1 MYEGGSLRVIIDDA
15 KVGNHKRFRTST
27 MMGFE
32 YLSLK
37 AEMFN
42 VVERSEE
49 KIIIETIPLKDYDN
63 QFSHIPSDCKLVC
76 D

>member
-1 MYEGGSLRVIIDDA
+1 MKLALYEGGSLRVIIDDV

-32 YLSLK
+32 YLTMK
-37 AEMFN
+37 AEVFN

-49 KIIIETIPLKDYDN
+49 KIVIETIPIIDLKN
-63 QFSHIPSDCKLVC
+63 PFSH
-76 D
+76 